1 MCNAA
6 ERVYVQEG
14 IAEEFT
20 KKVIEKMKT
29 LTYGPALAGT
39 FDMGS
44 MVNKAQQEHVDEM
57 VQSAVAEGATVAC
70 GGHKAQV
77 DGKGWFYEPT
87 VITGCTHDMRIM
99 RDEIFGPV
107 LPITTF
113 KTLDEA
119 IEMANDSVYGL
130 TNSSM
135 SELTVSGLSQH
146 ELCPAPS
153 IQCTTWPSRLSHA
166 RL

>member
-1 MCNAA
+1 MNDCKLDETVDYVVASRVINTGQVCNAA

-57 VQSAVAEGATVAC
+57 VQSAIAEGATVAC
-70 GGHKAQV
+70 GGHKVQV
-77 DGKGWFYEPT
+77 DGKGWFYEPHRHHWLHT
-87 VITGCTHDMRIM
+87 RH
-99 RDEIFGPV
+99 
-107 LPITTF
+107 
-113 KTLDEA
+113 A
-119 IEMANDSVYGL
+119 
-130 TNSSM
+130 
-135 SELTVSGLSQH
+135 H
-146 ELCPAPS
+146 
-153 IQCTTWPSRLSHA
+153 HA
-166 RL
+166 RRDLRARAAHHHVQDARRGHRDGKR